1 MSIDGHTHTHTDIKC
16 VDLLHSYS
24 THTLSNYIHTHTHI
38 QAASVS
44 SVKPDPESRQRGEAV
59 SHPRLH

>member
-1 MSIDGHTHTHTDIKC
+1 MSIDGHTHTETLNVWIC
-16 VDLLHSYS
+16 CTATPP
-24 THTLSNYIHTHTHI
+24 THYQTIYTHTHI